1 MTLICN
7 LLSRMSVSKMLKI
20 KKVSSA
26 LGNLIGGML
35 GVPLAMTGLGLSISE
50 VLSGKSIYYS
60 K

>member
-1 MTLICN
+1 
-7 LLSRMSVSKMLKI
+7 MSVSKMLKI